1 MGFWTD
7 LGNLATGAIERDR
20 ENTAAKFKNRADE
33 LKANR
38 DLNIAMKKDKYAADL
53 KSYNEERK
61 KADAIK
67 KLNATAPGMSNA
79 SYAKQYMLHTL
90 GAENFNA
97 LQKADPE
104 GFLDMVSNFADKVK
118 NQGTLGYEST
128 IDRDVLDNKF
138 KADTTLINKAYSK
151 ELENSRGD
159 SFLIKKIIGEKNNV
173 ASNVDNEIASLTEKT
188 KEISNNIDNE
198 DNNVG
203 LNVTV
208 DGKKS
213 LRKPTKE
220 YETEFSKVQSNSRFD
235 SIKKKDNLFDFIDAS
250 KTLGF
255 SKETNGF
262 KFDEKDQKVTGLT
275 DAGVSFLN
283 TYKTA
288 YNDIVS
294 SYNATNM
301 YNFDSKR
308 KSDIANFLN
317 PQKVNNQLKNLLV
330 LRSDKITTGKEGLIN
345 IQENQDVITMIPLK
359 VVDINNQATI
369 NGKAVNIDIIKSKTA
384 YNDFLKT
391 QAQALFGENEGE
403 QGNANIRKVQSL
415 IEGGNAALIKGLKNE
430 LVLKDTEVAKTNTDV
445 KTKPKEKSTT
455 IAKPNFVVLP
465 DGTAFS
471 DGNKKY
477 TFENIKKNK
486 EQDKLPP
493 NIKSAYD
500 IWNQGQ
506 NAPDAVN
513 TEPTFKSPFEGSAPI
528 GPIK

>member
-7 LGNLATGAIERDR
+7 LGNFAVGAIERDR
-20 ENTAAKFKNRADE
+20 ENTAEKFKNRAEE

-53 KSYNEERK
+53 KAYNDERK
-61 KADAIK
+61 KSDAIK
-67 KLNATAPGMSNA
+67 KLNASAPGMSNE

-90 GAENFNA
+90 GVENFNA
-97 LQKADPE
+97 LQKVDPE
-104 GFLDMVSNFADKVK
+104 GFLDMVNNFAEKVK
-118 NQGTLGYEST
+118 NEGTLGYKST
-128 IDRDVLDNKF
+128 IDKDVLDNKF
-138 KADTTLINKAYSK
+138 KADTTLINKTYSK
-151 ELENSRGD
+151 ELENARGD
-159 SFLIKKIIGEKNNV
+159 SFLIKKIIGEKNN
-173 ASNVDNEIASLTEKT
+173 ATSNLDSEIASLTTKT
-188 KEISNNIDNE
+188 KDISNNIDTE

-220 YETEFSKVQSNSRFD
+220 YETEFSKVQNNSRFD
-235 SIKKKDNLFDFIDAS
+235 SVNKKDNLFDFIGAA

-255 SKETNGF
+255 SSEVNGF
-262 KFDEKDQKVTGLT
+262 RFDEKDQKVTGLT
-275 DAGVSFLN
+275 DSGVAFLD

-317 PQKVNNQLKNLLV
+317 PQKVNNKLRNLLV
-330 LRSDKITTGKEGLIN
+330 LRSDKITTGDEGLTGFVKA
-345 IQENQDVITMIPLK
+345 NQDVITMIPLK

-369 NGKAVNIDIIKSKTA
+369 NGKAVNIDIIQSKKV
-384 YNDFLKT
+384 YNNFLET
-391 QAQALFGENEGE
+391 QAKALFGENEGE
-403 QGNANIRKVQSL
+403 QGNENIRKVQRL
-415 IEGGNAALIKGLKNE
+415 IEGGNEALIKALKNE
-430 LVLKDTEVAKTNTDV
+430 LVLKDTEGAKVNTNV
-445 KTKPKEKSTT
+445 ETKPKEKSTT

-471 DGNKKY
+471 DGKKKY
-477 TFENIKKNK
+477 TFENIKKNN

-500 IWNQGQ
+500 IWEQGQ
-506 NAPDAVN
+506 NEPDAVKETKKEKVPFSN
-513 TEPTFKSPFEGSAPI
+513 TFAM
-528 GPIK
+528 

>member
-7 LGNLATGAIERDR
+7 LGNFAVGAIERDR
-20 ENTAAKFKNRADE
+20 ENTAEKFKNRAEE

-53 KSYNEERK
+53 KAYNDERK
-61 KADAIK
+61 KSDAIK
-67 KLNATAPGMSNA
+67 KLNASAPGMSNE

-90 GAENFNA
+90 GVENFNA
-97 LQKADPE
+97 LQKVDPE
-104 GFLDMVSNFADKVK
+104 GFLDMVNNFAEKVK
-118 NQGTLGYEST
+118 NEGTLGYKST
-128 IDRDVLDNKF
+128 IDKDVLDNKF
-138 KADTTLINKAYSK
+138 KADTTLINKTYSK
-151 ELENSRGD
+151 ELENARGD
-159 SFLIKKIIGEKNNV
+159 SFLIKKIIGEKNN
-173 ASNVDNEIASLTEKT
+173 ATSNLDSEIASLTTKT
-188 KEISNNIDNE
+188 KDISNNIDTE

-220 YETEFSKVQSNSRFD
+220 YETEFSKVQNNSRFD
-235 SIKKKDNLFDFIDAS
+235 SVNKKDNLFDFIGAA

-255 SKETNGF
+255 SSEVNGF
-262 KFDEKDQKVTGLT
+262 RFDEKDQKVTGLT
-275 DAGVSFLN
+275 DSGVAFLD

-317 PQKVNNQLKNLLV
+317 PQKVNNKLRNLLV
-330 LRSDKITTGKEGLIN
+330 LRSDKITTGDEGLTGFVKAN
-345 IQENQDVITMIPLK
+345 KDVITMIPLK

-369 NGKAVNIDIIKSKTA
+369 NGKAVNIDIIQSKKV
-384 YNDFLKT
+384 YNNFLET
-391 QAQALFGENEGE
+391 QAKALFGENEGE
-403 QGNANIRKVQSL
+403 QGNENIRKVQRL
-415 IEGGNAALIKGLKNE
+415 IEGGNEALIKALKNE
-430 LVLKDTEVAKTNTDV
+430 LVLKDTEGAKVNTNV
-445 KTKPKEKSTT
+445 ETKPKEKSTT

-471 DGNKKY
+471 DGKKKY
-477 TFENIKKNK
+477 TFENIKKNN

-500 IWNQGQ
+500 IWEQGQ
-506 NAPDAVN
+506 NKPDAVKETKKEKVPFSN
-513 TEPTFKSPFEGSAPI
+513 TFAM
-528 GPIK
+528 

>member
-7 LGNLATGAIERDR
+7 LGNFAVGAIERDR
-20 ENTAAKFKNRADE
+20 ENTAEKFKNRAEE

-53 KSYNEERK
+53 KAYNDERK
-61 KADAIK
+61 KSDAIK
-67 KLNATAPGMSNA
+67 KLNASAPGMSNE

-90 GAENFNA
+90 GVENFNA
-97 LQKADPE
+97 LQKVDPE
-104 GFLDMVSNFADKVK
+104 GFLDMVNNFAEKVK
-118 NQGTLGYEST
+118 NEGTLGYKST
-128 IDRDVLDNKF
+128 IDKDVLDNKF
-138 KADTTLINKAYSK
+138 KADTTLINKTYSK
-151 ELENSRGD
+151 ELENARGD
-159 SFLIKKIIGEKNNV
+159 SFLIKKIIGEKNN
-173 ASNVDNEIASLTEKT
+173 ATSNLDSEIASLTTKT
-188 KEISNNIDNE
+188 KDISNNIDTE

-220 YETEFSKVQSNSRFD
+220 YETEFSKVQNNSRFD
-235 SIKKKDNLFDFIDAS
+235 SVNKKDNLFDFIGAA

-255 SKETNGF
+255 SSEVNGF
-262 KFDEKDQKVTGLT
+262 RFDEKDQKVTGLT
-275 DAGVSFLN
+275 DSGVAFLD

-317 PQKVNNQLKNLLV
+317 PQKVNNKLRNLLV
-330 LRSDKITTGKEGLIN
+330 LRSDKITTGDEGLTGFVKAN
-345 IQENQDVITMIPLK
+345 KDVITMIPLK

-369 NGKAVNIDIIKSKTA
+369 NGKAVNIDIIQSKKV
-384 YNDFLKT
+384 YNNFLET
-391 QAQALFGENEGE
+391 QAKALFGENEGE
-403 QGNANIRKVQSL
+403 QGNENIRKVQRL
-415 IEGGNAALIKGLKNE
+415 IEGGNEALIKALKNE
-430 LVLKDTEVAKTNTDV
+430 LVLKDTEGAKVNTNV
-445 KTKPKEKSTT
+445 ETKPKEKSTT

-471 DGNKKY
+471 DGKKKY
-477 TFENIKKNK
+477 TFENIKKNN

-500 IWNQGQ
+500 IWEQGQ
-506 NAPDAVN
+506 NEPDAVKETKKEKVPFSN
-513 TEPTFKSPFEGSAPI
+513 TFAM
-528 GPIK
+528 